1 MVLFIS
7 NSGVFSVLPSPSRS
21 SHFRQD
27 SEKPERLAQEG
38 RFVFVLYV
46 CCFFFCRHQLRTHA
60 SEPRKVLGQRKT
72 VILDSQTSSQ
82 TVYIRAKGL
91 CIFTAAGERT
101 GHGVSYL
108 HLLQTSHGKLLPYTG
123 NRITVKSS
131 L

>member
-1 MVLFIS
+1 MFLCYMHAV
-7 NSGVFSVLPSPSRS
+7 
-21 SHFRQD
+21 
-27 SEKPERLAQEG
+27 
-38 RFVFVLYV
+38 
-46 CCFFFCRHQLRTHA
+46 FFCRHQLRTHA

-123 NRITVKSS
+123 DRITVKSS